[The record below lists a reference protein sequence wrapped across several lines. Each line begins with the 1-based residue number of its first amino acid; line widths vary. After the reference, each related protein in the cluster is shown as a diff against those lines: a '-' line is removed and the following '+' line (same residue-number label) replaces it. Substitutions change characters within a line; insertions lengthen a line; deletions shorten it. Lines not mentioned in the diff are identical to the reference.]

1 MLSSLLPIWVWA
13 QSLATSPPAPDEVVA
28 HHVDHTAS
36 IRLHRLNHFEARL
49 NTDPAELHAA
59 CRFVSEL
66 STPAPAKRVALTF
79 DDGPE
84 PGQTEFILETL
95 KRHKVH
101 ATFFMIGEQAKRHP
115 ELVAKVL
122 AEGHNLIGNH
132 SWNHPNFHSLGAADQ
147 AAEVRRTEDI
157 LTRELQPRLF
167 RYPYGNSTCQTNTML
182 HSAGYKIVGWHVDSC
197 DWAFDKNGAVGPKEA
212 AICGVLPQFQ
222 KDYAGHVLS
231 AIRAHDGG
239 IVLMHEIHPN
249 TLRHLDAII
258 TAALKDGYVFGSI
271 DDSEFD
277 QSMR

>member
-1 MLSSLLPIWVWA
+1 MS
-13 QSLATSPPAPDEVVA
+13 APTPEEVAA
-28 HHVDHTAS
+28 HHAEHTAS
-36 IRLHRLNHFEARL
+36 IRLHRLSHFEARL
-49 NTDPAELHAA
+49 NTDPVELHAT

-66 STPAPAKRVALTF
+66 STPAPAKRIALTF

-84 PGQTEFILETL
+84 SGQTEFILETL
-95 KRHKVH
+95 KRHNVR

-132 SWNHPNFHSLGAADQ
+132 SWNHPNFHSLGEADQ
-147 AAEVRRTEDI
+147 AAEVQRTEDV
-157 LTRELQPRLF
+157 LTKELQPRLF
-167 RYPYGNSTCQTNTML
+167 RYPYGNSTCPTNAML

-197 DWAFDKNGAVGPKEA
+197 DWAFDKVGAVGSKEA

-222 KDYAGHVLS
+222 KDYVGHVLS

-271 DDSEFD
+271 DDSEFS